1 METNSVLLVQVNLF
15 HVYEIAI
22 DRILGTT
29 FGEVS
34 TIAEENQTV
43 TKLAIEDTLVL
54 SITASRKHKGPRLAK
69 GKPREPRQCLMSACE
84 HTAQEAK
91 LHRRLIERIIPL
103 CVLIDEVYVP
113 HLIKRKCT

>member
-54 SITASRKHKGPRLAK
+54 SITASRKHNFFLHEQIFFSRDLDSPRANPESQ
-69 GKPREPRQCLMSACE
+69 GN
-84 HTAQEAK
+84 
-91 LHRRLIERIIPL
+91 
-103 CVLIDEVYVP
+103 V
-113 HLIKRKCT
+113 